1 MNDLVVKRQ
10 WLIENPTPRVP
21 ICLCL
26 DCSPS
31 MSGKPELGA
40 PPDTIGV
47 PIDELND
54 GVRLF
59 FNTIKNDEIA
69 KYSAEIAIVA
79 FSGVAELVLDFNYIE
94 NVEVPTLELDLKR
107 GGTSIGEAVRLAIDA
122 LERRKQEYKHAGVD
136 YYQPWLILM
145 TDGYPT
151 DDSHIPISQK
161 IKSLVLDKKLVV
173 FPIGIGSGSD
183 MDVLKMFSPTRPPLR
198 LKGLNF
204 REFFEWL
211 SQSVSRVS
219 QSTPSEKVKLDIE
232 GIKRWG
238 AL

>member
-1 MNDLVVKRQ
+1 MNDLVIRRQ
-10 WLIENPTPRVP
+10 WLIENPSPRVP

-31 MSGKPELGA
+31 MSGKSELGT

-47 PIDELND
+47 PIDELNE
-54 GVRLF
+54 GVSLF
-59 FNTIKNDEIA
+59 FNSIKNDEVA
-69 KYSAEIAIVA
+69 KYSAEVAIVA
-79 FSGVAELVLDFNYIE
+79 FSGVAELVLDFNFIE
-94 NVEVPTLELDLKR
+94 NVIVPTLELDLEL
-107 GGTSIGEAVRLAIDA
+107 GGTSIGMAVELAIDA

-136 YYQPWLILM
+136 YYQPWLVLM

-151 DDSHIPISQK
+151 DDSHIHISQK
-161 IKSLVLDKKLVV
+161 IRSLVLDKKLVV
-173 FPIGIGSGSD
+173 FPIGIGSGAD

-211 SQSVSRVS
+211 SKSVSRVS
-219 QSTPSEKVKLDIE
+219 QSTPGERVELDLK

-238 AL
+238 NL